1 MNRFLFRHIDN
12 SALIVFRVIFG
23 FLIFCEAIGA
33 ILLGWV
39 KATMVDPQFTFS
51 FIGFEWLQPLPGFG
65 MYIYYVIMGVFGLF
79 VMLGYRY
86 RLSIIMYT
94 LMWTATY
101 FMQKS
106 SYNNHYYLLIL
117 LCGMMALLPANRWLS
132 FDVRRKPEIRSLS
145 MPNWCAWII
154 IFQMWIVYTYAS
166 VAKMYPDWLDGSV
179 IKLLFLAKKHY
190 FLIGD
195 FLQQQWLHYFIAYS
209 GLLFD
214 LLVIPLLLIRRT
226 RKWAFIASIFFH
238 LFNSFVFQ
246 VGIFP
251 YMSLGLC
258 LFFFEPEYI
267 RSLFLKKKPV
277 FDKEIID
284 DPKFKKI
291 GLISASVYFIIQIG
305 LPLRHWFIPDNVL
318 WTEEGHKLSWRMMLR
333 SRSGL
338 ARFKV
343 IDKATQE
350 QFMINLDDY
359 LTQKQKR
366 LVSSRPD
373 FIWQFAQLL
382 KKEFKDQGQDIA
394 VYVKCQVSVNGR
406 PYRQLIDPEID
417 LASVKWN
424 AFRHSDW
431 ILPSDL
437 ERKKP

>member
-39 KATMVDPQFTFS
+39 KATMVDPEFTFS
-51 FIGFEWLQPLPGFG
+51 FIGFEWLQPLPGYG
-65 MYIYYVIMGVFGLF
+65 MYIYYVIMGIFGLF

-94 LMWTATY
+94 LMWTVTY

-117 LCGMMALLPANRWLS
+117 LCGIMALLPANRWLS
-132 FDVRRKPEIRSLS
+132 LDARRNPEIKSLS

-154 IFQMWIVYTYAS
+154 ILQMWIVYTYAS
-166 VAKMYPDWLDGSV
+166 IAKMYPDWLDGSV
-179 IKLLFLAKKHY
+179 MKLLFSAKKHY

-195 FLQQQWLHYFIAYS
+195 FLQQEWLHYFISYA

-214 LLVIPLLLIRRT
+214 LLVIPLLLIKRT

-258 LFFFEPEYI
+258 LFFFEPDYI
-267 RSLFLKKKPV
+267 RRLFLRNKPK
-277 FDKEIID
+277 FEGEIID

-291 GLISASVYFIIQIG
+291 GLISAAVYFIIQIG
-305 LPLRHWFIPDNVL
+305 LPLRHWVIPDNVL

-343 IDKATQE
+343 VDKATQE
-350 QFMINLDDY
+350 QYMINLDDY
-359 LTQKQKR
+359 LTRKQKR

-373 FIWQFAQLL
+373 FIWQFAQRL
-382 KKEFKDQGQDIA
+382 KKEFNEKEQDVA
-394 VYVKCQVSVNGR
+394 VYVTCHVSVNGR
-406 PYRQLIDPEID
+406 PYRQLIDPEVD

-431 ILPSDL
+431 ILPSAL

>member
-23 FLIFCEAIGA
+23 ILIFCEAIGA

>member
-1 MNRFLFRHIDN
+1 
-12 SALIVFRVIFG
+12 
-23 FLIFCEAIGA
+23 
-33 ILLGWV
+33 
-39 KATMVDPQFTFS
+39 
-51 FIGFEWLQPLPGFG
+51 
-65 MYIYYVIMGVFGLF
+65 
-79 VMLGYRY
+79 
-86 RLSIIMYT
+86 
-94 LMWTATY
+94 
-101 FMQKS
+101 
-106 SYNNHYYLLIL
+106 
-117 LCGMMALLPANRWLS
+117 
-132 FDVRRKPEIRSLS
+132 

-154 IFQMWIVYTYAS
+154 ILQMWIVYTYAS
-166 VAKMYPDWLDGSV
+166 IAKMYPDWLDGSV
-179 IKLLFLAKKHY
+179 MKLLFSAKKHY

-195 FLQQQWLHYFIAYS
+195 FLQQEWLHYFISYA

-214 LLVIPLLLIRRT
+214 LLVIPLLLIKRT

-258 LFFFEPEYI
+258 LFFFEPDYI
-267 RSLFLKKKPV
+267 RRLFLRNKPK
-277 FDKEIID
+277 FEGEIID

-291 GLISASVYFIIQIG
+291 GLISAAVYFIIQIG
-305 LPLRHWFIPDNVL
+305 LPLRHWVIPDNVL

-343 IDKATQE
+343 VDKATQE
-350 QFMINLDDY
+350 QYMINLDDY
-359 LTQKQKR
+359 LTRKQKR

-373 FIWQFAQLL
+373 FIWQFAQRL
-382 KKEFKDQGQDIA
+382 KKEFNEKEQDVA
-394 VYVKCQVSVNGR
+394 VYVTCHVSVNGR
-406 PYRQLIDPEID
+406 PYRQLIDPEVD